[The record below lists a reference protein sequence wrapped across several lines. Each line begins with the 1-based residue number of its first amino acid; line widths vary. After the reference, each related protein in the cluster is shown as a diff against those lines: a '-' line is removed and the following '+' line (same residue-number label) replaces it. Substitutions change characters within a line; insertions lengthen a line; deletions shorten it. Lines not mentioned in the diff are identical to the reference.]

1 MLEFG
6 DGTSA
11 DTDGEVRI
19 EKTDSGWCVIG
30 RGLYLP
36 ADDEAAAQAL
46 LEQLRSQEIFFIMKM
61 MKSPGFRYQYD
72 QYLARLEAEA
82 QAKAESP
89 AASSGETTP

>member
-11 DTDGEVRI
+11 DTDGEVRV
-19 EKTDSGWCVIG
+19 EKTDAGWCVTG

-36 ADDEAAAQAL
+36 ADDEASAQAL

-82 QAKAESP
+82 KAKESS
-89 AASSGETTP
+89 ADSSGETTP